1 GRCGSIPSRPCAA
14 NESLFTAEGA
24 ARHSRNQTMKGGG
37 VTGGGVD
44 TASAREEGIG
54 CSMTGSTS
62 KEDAVQLF
70 LTRHASRILGVLAG
84 FDRLVFRGT
93 LRNIAFVAGMEK
105 FLSLRR
111 VLLKDFSR
119 FAQEATGALKS
130 TSLEA
135 AERLGRPVV
144 YLPSGKTDKEKYAR

>member
-1 GRCGSIPSRPCAA
+1 EVEGCGRLAQ
-14 NESLFTAEGA
+14 SLFNAEIA

-44 TASAREEGIG
+44 TASAREVGIG
-54 CSMTGSTS
+54 CSMTGPTS

-93 LRNIAFVAGMEK
+93 LRNIAFFPPVEK

-111 VLLKDFSR
+111 GLLEEFFR

-130 TSLEA
+130 ASPDAGEQLSPT
-135 AERLGRPVV
+135 PV
-144 YLPSGKTDKEKYAR
+144 